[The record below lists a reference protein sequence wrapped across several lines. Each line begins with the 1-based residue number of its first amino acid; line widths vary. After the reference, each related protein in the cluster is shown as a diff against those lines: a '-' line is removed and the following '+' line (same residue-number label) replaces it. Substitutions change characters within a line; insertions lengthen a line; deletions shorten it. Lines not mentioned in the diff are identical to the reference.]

1 MVPPSLDR
9 LSALG
14 ASVAGLSVDMSQAP
28 KPRVVDSMHNCAY
41 TVGSMADDG
50 EWDPRKAAA
59 NLKKHGVD
67 FADAATVLHDEQ
79 AITVRDDE
87 GHEERYVTIGMD
99 ALGNVLVV
107 VYTWRGE
114 RPRLMSARK
123 ATPQERE
130 QYGVKP

>member
-1 MVPPSLDR
+1 MRSDR
-9 LSALG
+9 LRRFGQAALVSR
-14 ASVAGLSVDMSQAP
+14 AITRQVHTAMLLTICTIVHILWTM
-28 KPRVVDSMHNCAY
+28 
-41 TVGSMADDG
+41 TDDG

-87 GHEERYVTIGMD
+87 GDEERYVTIGMD

-114 RPRLMSARK
+114 RPRLISARK
-123 ATPQERE
+123 AKPQERE
-130 QYGVKP
+130 QYGIKP

>member
-1 MVPPSLDR
+1 MKPP
-9 LSALG
+9 
-14 ASVAGLSVDMSQAP
+14 
-28 KPRVVDSMHNCAY
+28 VDSMHMCAY
-41 TVGSMADDG
+41 TDGWMADDG
-50 EWDPRKAAA
+50 EWDPRKAAV

-87 GHEERYVTIGMD
+87 GDEERYVTVGMD

-107 VYTWRGE
+107 VYAWRGK
-114 RPRLMSARK
+114 RPRLIPVPK

-130 QYGVKP
+130 QYGGKP

>member
-1 MVPPSLDR
+1 M
-9 LSALG
+9 
-14 ASVAGLSVDMSQAP
+14 AG
-28 KPRVVDSMHNCAY
+28 
-41 TVGSMADDG
+41 DG
-50 EWDPRKAAA
+50 EWDPRKAAE
-59 NLKKHGVD
+59 NFKKHGVD

-87 GHEERYVTIGMD
+87 GNEERYVTIGMD

-114 RPRLMSARK
+114 RPRLISARK
-123 ATPQERE
+123 AKPQERE